1 MLFSLFL
8 SINREDKYPELI
20 YSVES
25 EIPTF
30 KSK

>member
-8 SINREDKYPELI
+8 SINQADKYPELI

-25 EIPTF
+25 EIPTL
-30 KSK
+30 KTK